1 MIPLKF
7 PRVFHGDLV
16 ALSELRLVLRMEPF
30 EWELKML
37 QMLYMSDEYLLH
49 NQIKIVQRDTGK
61 MELLD
66 GNNPNIATRLK
77 STFVENSVLI
87 DKVLAERIINAR
99 NEGVRSFL
107 KRVTQNM
114 IPNSSWNS
122 VISFESEGTRQY
134 VCAIGINAAGHEVT
148 NPQHNFSTQKRLRL
162 FQT

>member
-7 PRVFHGDLV
+7 PRVFEGDLV

-37 QMLYMSDEYLLH
+37 PMLYMSDEYLLH

-61 MELLD
+61 MDLLD
-66 GNNPNIATRLK
+66 GNNPNIATSLK
-77 STFVENSVLI
+77 STFVDNSVLI

-99 NEGVRSFL
+99 NAGVRSFL
-107 KRVTQNM
+107 KRLTQNM
-114 IPNSSWNS
+114 IPNTSWNS
-122 VISFESEGTRQY
+122 VISFESEGTNQY
-134 VCAIGINAAGHEVT
+134 ACAIGINTAGHEVV
-148 NPQHNFSTQKRLRL
+148 NPQHNFSEHKKLRL